1 MNILYAEDNVAC
13 GSAIADL
20 LDMLG
25 YSVRWCDSG
34 RSLYAALLAR
44 TPADVLLLDLEL
56 GDEDG
61 VDLVA
66 RARAAGVA
74 VPPIVVFSA
83 RSQDRVERAA
93 ASLRA
98 VGVLRKPSTSA
109 QMIDALERA
118 VA

>member
-25 YSVRWCDSG
+25 YSVRWCASG
-34 RSLYAALLAR
+34 RALYAALVAR
-44 TPADVLLLDLEL
+44 TPADVLLLDLGL

-109 QMIDALERA
+109 EMIEVLERA
-118 VA
+118 AA